1 MTPLPVLR
9 YTADM
14 NQQDPDHR
22 FEDLKHQFEL
32 LETKME
38 ANVKTMKA
46 ENEAALSKN
55 DAAIDRLRATIEG
68 QSKEMVKFI
77 ATMSVA
83 IVVVL
88 GAFIAFL
95 QFYK

>member
-1 MTPLPVLR
+1 M
-9 YTADM
+9 
-14 NQQDPDHR
+14 
-22 FEDLKHQFEL
+22 
-32 LETKME
+32 
-38 ANVKTMKA
+38 KTMKA

-77 ATMSVA
+77 ATMAVG

-88 GAFIAFL
+88 GVLIAFL
-95 QFYK
+95 